1 MAPMGLPETIHP
13 NSEQVGIYGNQNHDS
28 QATATNHVID
38 DITPASTPFGPYTQR
53 VLSSESTVFSTQPTV
68 VSTQPMATASDAGAH
83 ATTIPTH
90 ATSEQ
95 SEESLATVPIASDS
109 SSSTLTHNPDATTST
124 SSSSLASSG
133 GGFFESFTAS
143 IDGNGRNG
151 QNDKSKMAIVSVRCV

>member
-1 MAPMGLPETIHP
+1 MAPMGLAETIHP

-53 VLSSESTVFSTQPTV
+53 VFSTQPTV
-68 VSTQPMATASDAGAH
+68 VSTQPMATASDAGAP

-95 SEESLATVPIASDS
+95 SEESLATVPIAPDS
-109 SSSTLTHNPDATTST
+109 GSSTLTHNPDATTST
-124 SSSSLASSG
+124 SSSLASSG